1 MNFKFSKMMRLNGE
15 NVKYLINH
23 IKDLN
28 KELNDMPTSRGKFKI
43 AVSMSLLISI
53 LRANLHMLANS
64 LRTIMNNTNRGVIT
78 S

>member
-1 MNFKFSKMMRLNGE
+1 MRLNGE